1 MSTDDTAA
9 DTAPAGAAA
18 PKATKAKGAD
28 PRPERIAE
36 IIRSHLRDSP
46 LSREVAAWNFLQ
58 STLGA
63 IAEDILKEL

>member
-1 MSTDDTAA
+1 MPTDQPGAA
-9 DTAPAGAAA
+9 EVAESAAA